1 MYHLRCS
8 TGMRYSASR
17 AFRTSA
23 TVAYEDIRER
33 LTAGVKTAMKNRDTV
48 ASTTLRSVLSEVYNL
63 DKSSGSKASSSTVV
77 GVLRKAI
84 LRRRLSVAEFTKG
97 GRTDLVEREAR
108 EAEIISAFVPPMMPE
123 AQIDLALKEVLAE
136 YPEDSNSNP
145 CKSLGV
151 VLKTFYSKVD
161 KSNVDADL
169 VKRRAEA
176 LLYANSS

>member
-33 LTAGVKTAMKNRDTV
+33 LTAGVKTAMK
-48 ASTTLRSVLSEVYNL
+48 SVLSEVYNL
-63 DKSSGSKASSSTVV
+63 DKSSGSKVSSSTVV

-145 CKSLGV
+145 RKSLGV